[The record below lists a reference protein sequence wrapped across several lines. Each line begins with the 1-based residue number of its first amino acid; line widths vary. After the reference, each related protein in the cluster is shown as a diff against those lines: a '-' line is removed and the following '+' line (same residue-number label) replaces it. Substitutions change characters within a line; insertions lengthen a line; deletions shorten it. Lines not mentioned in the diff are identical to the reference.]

1 MSPNHFKIQLV
12 RQFPGGFS
20 SVLITQENGREDF
33 WVLSDSVIHGLMER
47 QAGLTTNSVTT

>member
-1 MSPNHFKIQLV
+1 MTPAHFQIRLV
-12 RQFPGGFS
+12 TRYPGGFS

-47 QAGLTTNSVTT
+47 QAGLTANSTNT

>member
-33 WVLSDSVIHGLMER
+33 WVLKDSVIHGLMER
-47 QAGLTTNSVTT
+47 AAQANFVTT